1 MFLDS
6 ASESEHLA
14 DVTWDSMSSL
24 NEILN
29 TDALE
34 VNAAWRQDLADR
46 VEEIIDTKRSSIQG
60 REKALASFNH
70 YLILRHAEDEI
81 DGKETA
87 LTQALLKSIKLD
99 SSEKESVLA
108 LKALALLTVTSPL
121 DTLYE
126 SVSSALKLSISD
138 SRSMATKAAAIH
150 ALGISTFYGGA
161 SDDEILDNL
170 AYVLEIIASDGGF
183 IAAQDEPLPVAAALE
198 EWGFLATEVSDID
211 ALGLEEALETFTDQ
225 LASTST
231 DVQIAAGENIA
242 LLYEKADDLSTSSDS
257 DSGSDA
263 EDKEPVSA
271 AKSYL
276 ERKTPILLPNLE
288 ALASLSAPSMSKK
301 SRKSLHTAF
310 ASIAFSVQRPWAGPA
325 YSSALKLDTGT
336 SQGSRMK
343 LKTEDGR
350 VMVINRWWKLLR
362 LNAYRRVLRDGLML
376 HLRENAAVR
385 DAMPSFGASEYTS
398 EKKLKREAKA
408 ARMERLEGM
417 R

>member
-1 MFLDS
+1 
-6 ASESEHLA
+6 
-14 DVTWDSMSSL
+14 MSSL

-29 TDALE
+29 ADALE

-46 VEEIIDTKRSSIQG
+46 VEEIIDTKRSSGQG

-81 DGKETA
+81 DGKETP
-87 LTQALLKSIKLD
+87 LTQALLKSIKTD
-99 SSEKESVLA
+99 SREKETVLA

-126 SVSSALKLSISD
+126 SVSSALKVSISD
-138 SRSMATKAAAIH
+138 SRSMATKAAAVH

-170 AYVLEIIASDGGF
+170 AYLLEIIASDGGF
-183 IAAQDEPLPVAAALE
+183 IAAQDEPLPVTAALE

-225 LASTST
+225 LSSTST

-257 DSGSDA
+257 DSGSDV
-263 EDKEPVSA
+263 EDRETVSA

-276 ERKTPILLPNLE
+276 DRKIPTLLPNLE
-288 ALASLSAPSMSKK
+288 ALASLSAPSLSKK

-310 ASIAFSVQRPWAGPA
+310 ASIAFSVERPWAGPA
-325 YSSALKLDTGT
+325 YSSALKQDTDT

-385 DAMPSFGASEYTS
+385 DAMPSFAVSEYIS

-408 ARMERLEGM
+408 ARMEKLEGM

>member
-1 MFLDS
+1 
-6 ASESEHLA
+6 
-14 DVTWDSMSSL
+14 MSSL

-29 TDALE
+29 ADALE

-46 VEEIIDTKRSSIQG
+46 IEEIIDTKRSSGQG

-81 DGKETA
+81 DGKETP
-87 LTQALLKSIKLD
+87 LTQALLKSIKTD
-99 SSEKESVLA
+99 SREKETVLA

-126 SVSSALKLSISD
+126 SVSSALKVSISD
-138 SRSMATKAAAIH
+138 SRSMATKAAAVH

-170 AYVLEIIASDGGF
+170 AYLLEIIASDGGF
-183 IAAQDEPLPVAAALE
+183 IAAQDEPLPVTAALE

-225 LASTST
+225 LSSTST

-257 DSGSDA
+257 DSGSDV
-263 EDKEPVSA
+263 EDRETVSA

-276 ERKTPILLPNLE
+276 DRKIPTLLPNLE
-288 ALASLSAPSMSKK
+288 ALASLSAPSLSKK

-310 ASIAFSVQRPWAGPA
+310 ASIAFSVERPWAGPA
-325 YSSALKLDTGT
+325 YSSALKQDTDT

-362 LNAYRRVLRDGLML
+362 LNAYRRVLRDGLIM

-385 DAMPSFGASEYTS
+385 DAMPSFAVSEYIS

>member
-1 MFLDS
+1 M
-6 ASESEHLA
+6 SEHLA

-99 SSEKESVLA
+99 SSEKETVLA

-161 SDDEILDNL
+161 SDEEILDNL

-288 ALASLSAPSMSKK
+288 SLASLSAPSMSKK